1 MSSTFAPTASRTASG
16 STSKARINVCE
27 EICSAAAIR
36 SPGLARRVFAFSN
49 FPSRFLK
56 LDDHLVPQF
65 KLVLKI
71 VVYPCSDFLDFG
83 SSKLRNRCLDF
94 LYRAHPIILADRPQ
108 SQKPKNDV

>member
-1 MSSTFAPTASRTASG
+1 VG
-16 STSKARINVCE
+16 E

-71 VVYPCSDFLDFG
+71 VVY
-83 SSKLRNRCLDF
+83 
-94 LYRAHPIILADRPQ
+94 RPQ
-108 SQKPKNDV
+108 SQKPKNDVDIK